1 MMMRNFPRVAQIG
14 APAMFHLLPMVGIG
28 YAVKSA
34 KDLMKGREP
43 LDPRD
48 PDQIYKIAITGVVQS
63 GFGGLAAD
71 FLIND
76 VRKYGHGLADLVG
89 GPTIGTAQDIFS
101 VLGATG
107 AVIRGDEEIGEI
119 AETTWKLFKNN
130 TPYVNFWATRTAF
143 DYMIDYQIREMLNP
157 GSLTRMQNRF
167 TRENNQNFMPG
178 FSPAEVVPYGGSL

>member
-1 MMMRNFPRVAQIG
+1 MMMRNFPRVAQMG

-34 KDLMKGREP
+34 KDILKGREP

-48 PDQIYKIAITGVVQS
+48 PDNIYKIAYVGVTQS

-76 VRKYGHGLADLVG
+76 VRKYGYGLADLLG
-89 GPTIGTAQDIFS
+89 GPTISTAQDVFA
-101 VLGATG
+101 VGGATA
-107 AVIRGDEEIGEI
+107 AVLRGDEEIGEI
-119 AETTWKLFKNN
+119 GESLWKVIRNN
-130 TPYVNFWATRTAF
+130 TPYVNFWASRTAF
-143 DYMIDYQIREMLNP
+143 DYMIDYQVREMLNP

-167 TRENNQNFMPG
+167 TRENNQNFWPG